1 MPSTSAALEAH
12 LKGAGQLFQAYGPE
26 ACSAGT
32 LHTLFAGFRPL
43 LVCFLTSKMFSYR
56 LTGG

>member
-12 LKGAGQLFQAYGPE
+12 LKGAGQLFQAYGPD
-26 ACSAGT
+26 ACSAGI

-43 LVCFLTSKMFSYR
+43 LVCFLTYK
-56 LTGG
+56 